1 MHENIVMAGI
11 SMTDVWSW
19 LANLFS
25 ANDLALVQ
33 AYLPQLLVAMV
44 LGSLIGLE
52 RRYRA
57 KQAGVRTYLILTT
70 TACLVA
76 ITGYHLYEVTMTG
89 DPARLAHGVL
99 NGVGFVGA
107 GVILRRGW
115 NASGVTTSATILF
128 SVGVGI
134 ACGLGLYSI
143 AAITTVLSILAVSL
157 SYKLFPNNDFGG
169 NALRVV
175 CPIEN
180 FKEVRKLFG
189 THFAR
194 KRFIWAGI
202 DRWRRC
208 RAMAPHRYSAHPS
221 AWRAARPRPGS
232 SPAPTAATA
241 RSDP

>member
-33 AYLPQLLVAMV
+33 AYMPQLMVAMV

-134 ACGLGLYSI
+134 ACGLGMYSV
-143 AAITTVLSILAVSL
+143 AAVTTVLSILAVSL

-189 THFAR
+189 THGATYRIDKVQKHGDTVEFHILTTLDSKKLDLLVAR
-194 KRFIWAGI
+194 QVYNESVISIEILWQ
-202 DRWRRC
+202 
-208 RAMAPHRYSAHPS
+208 PS
-221 AWRAARPRPGS
+221 
-232 SPAPTAATA
+232 
-241 RSDP
+241 D

>member
-1 MHENIVMAGI
+1 MREGIVLAGF
-11 SMTDVWSW
+11 SMSDIWSW
-19 LANLFS
+19 LLNLFS
-25 ANDLALVQ
+25 SNDISLVQ
-33 AYLPQLLVAMV
+33 AYLPQLLVAMI
-44 LGSLIGLE
+44 LGCLIGLE

-57 KQAGVRTYLILTT
+57 KQAGVRTYMILTV

-134 ACGLGLYSI
+134 ACGLGLYAL
-143 AAITTVLSILAVSL
+143 AAATTILSLACVSL

-169 NALRVV
+169 NALRIV

-189 THFAR
+189 THGATYR
-194 KRFIWAGI
+194 I
-202 DRWRRC
+202 DRVQKRGDTVEFHILTTLDSKKLDLLVARQVYNDAVISIEILWQ
-208 RAMAPHRYSAHPS
+208 PS
-221 AWRAARPRPGS
+221 
-232 SPAPTAATA
+232 
-241 RSDP
+241 D